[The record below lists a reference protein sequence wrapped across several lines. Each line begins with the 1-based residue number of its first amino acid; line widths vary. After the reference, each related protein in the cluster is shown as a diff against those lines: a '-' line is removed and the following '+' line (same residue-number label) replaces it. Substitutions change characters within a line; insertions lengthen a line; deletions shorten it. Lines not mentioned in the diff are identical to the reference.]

1 MAVTDGWH
9 SLAIGEFE
17 HVAVGPSV
25 VLLRVNGRSSRPR
38 PSPDWRPT
46 LVAEH
51 GTGPERFDA
60 LPSPPDAEGVLRAAY
75 SVPAALMT
83 TDARFWLE
91 LDDGEIVE
99 LGAPAP
105 GTPRRAAPDA
115 PADDAAAPD
124 ATAEDDADASE
135 DDTEAGDGDTGAGE
149 DAAQLATLSAALAEA
164 RDHATR
170 VQGENETMATTLE
183 ELEIWRGELERRLA
197 DTTTELAETRA
208 RLAQAHATA
217 EMDALVA
224 RAEADALEQAAREL
238 IDAAGPAQSG
248 D

>member
-105 GTPRRAAPDA
+105 GTPRRAAPHGAPDA
-115 PADDAAAPD
+115 TPDAAAAPD
-124 ATAEDDADASE
+124 AAAEDDTD
-135 DDTEAGDGDTGAGE
+135 AGDDDTGAGE
-149 DAAQLATLSAALAEA
+149 AAAQLATLSAALAEA

-170 VQGENETMATTLE
+170 VQGENETMAATLE

-238 IDAAGPAQSG
+238 IDAAGPAQSA